1 MKYRFAI
8 VLTILISSKVLGQ
21 RIEKEFFASTSN
33 CLLTKHRLNV
43 ISTRENFFVSE
54 ALNKSTKNDGL
65 QLEGDIKI
73 HYLEV
78 NEMES
83 IWK

>member
-1 MKYRFAI
+1 MLPDIQNKQGIVHIFNYLIAKTIMKYRFAI

-43 ISTRENFFVSE
+43 ISIRENF
-54 ALNKSTKNDGL
+54 LYRK
-65 QLEGDIKI
+65 
-73 HYLEV
+73 H
-78 NEMES
+78 
-83 IWK
+83 